1 MPHQDLKPPPEPRYV
16 TPAGFIV
23 ILACTVLVGTFS
35 DSLFHLIFRHVT
47 RRTGWVGPLCAV
59 SVFAYL
65 VTAERAKRIRQ
76 LLADKLR

>member
-1 MPHQDLKPPPEPRYV
+1 MPHQELKPPPEPRYV

-23 ILACTVLVGTFS
+23 ILFITVLVGTFS

-59 SVFAYL
+59 SIFAYL
-65 VTAERAKRIRQ
+65 VSAERTKRIRQ
-76 LLADKLR
+76 LLANKLL